1 MFVFDVQANY
11 YGKLLPASLVA
22 IWAVMEPLR
31 LYFGFQGN
39 LRETVPDTATFL
51 LMGLFPQCAVVAYQ
65 AFFQP
70 ILYPVDYI
78 LGIIMLI
85 FLVRGQAPRPFSAYL

>member
-1 MFVFDVQANY
+1 
-11 YGKLLPASLVA
+11 
-22 IWAVMEPLR
+22 MEPFR

-70 ILYPVDYI
+70 ILFPIDYI
-78 LGIIMLI
+78 LGVIMLF
-85 FLVRGQAPRPFSAYL
+85 FLVCIMHVCICTVLYCTTPTGFDMFCSVLY